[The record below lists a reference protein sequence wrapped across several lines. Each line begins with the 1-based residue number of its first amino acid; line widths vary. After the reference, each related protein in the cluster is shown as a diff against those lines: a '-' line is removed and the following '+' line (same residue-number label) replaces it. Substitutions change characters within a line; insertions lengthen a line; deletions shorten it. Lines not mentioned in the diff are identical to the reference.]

1 MMSIIF
7 NDNGTATMRV
17 PVDQVRQDSE
27 LRGGDVI
34 VRLSRYDTMSLL
46 DVTLGLAAGMAL
58 TELRRR
64 QEES

>member
-34 VRLSRYDTMSLL
+34 VRLSHYDTMVLL
-46 DVTLGLAAGMAL
+46 DRALSQGSEMAL
-58 TELRRR
+58 SELRRR
-64 QEES
+64 QEQ